1 MDDDLTLTFYQYRNF
16 DKETI
21 RKALGNIYNIKSRL
35 VGLSNRLNTIQD
47 NSQIEK
53 IKKNIEN
60 LEMSKECIIY
70 YYGLNVLV

>member
-21 RKALGNIYNIKSRL
+21 RKALGNIYNIKSRI
-35 VGLSNRLNTIQD
+35 VGLSNRLNTTQD

-60 LEMSKECIIY
+60 LEMSKESIIY
-70 YYGLNVLV
+70 YYGLNVIV

>member
-1 MDDDLTLTFYQYRNF
+1 MDDELTLSFYQYRYF

-21 RKALGNIYNIKSRL
+21 RKALGNIYNIKSRI

-60 LEMSKECIIY
+60 LEMSKESIIY
-70 YYGLNVLV
+70 YYGLNVIV

>member
-1 MDDDLTLTFYQYRNF
+1 MDDELTLSFYQYRYFN
-16 DKETI
+16 KETI
-21 RKALGNIYNIKSRL
+21 RKALGNIYNIKSRI

-60 LEMSKECIIY
+60 LEMSKESIIY
-70 YYGLNVLV
+70 YYGLNVIV

>member
-1 MDDDLTLTFYQYRNF
+1 MDDELTLTFYQYRNF

-21 RKALGNIYNIKSRL
+21 RKALGNIYNIKSRI
-35 VGLSNRLNTIQD
+35 VGLSNKLNTIQD

-60 LEMSKECIIY
+60 LEMSKESIIY
-70 YYGLNVLV
+70 YYGLNVIV

>member
-1 MDDDLTLTFYQYRNF
+1 MDDELTLSFYQYRYFN
-16 DKETI
+16 KETI
-21 RKALGNIYNIKSRL
+21 RKALGNIYNIKSRI

-60 LEMSKECIIY
+60 LEMSKESIIY

>member
-1 MDDDLTLTFYQYRNF
+1 MDDELTLSFYQYRYF

-21 RKALGNIYNIKSRL
+21 RKALGNIYNIKSRI

-47 NSQIEK
+47 DSQIEK

-60 LEMSKECIIY
+60 LEMSKESIIY
-70 YYGLNVLV
+70 YYGLHIIV

>member
-60 LEMSKECIIY
+60 LEMSKESIIY
-70 YYGLNVLV
+70 YYGLNVIV

>member
-21 RKALGNIYNIKSRL
+21 RKALGNIYNIKSRI

-60 LEMSKECIIY
+60 LEMSKESIIY
-70 YYGLNVLV
+70 YYGLNVIV

>member
-1 MDDDLTLTFYQYRNF
+1 MDDELTLTFYQYRYF

-21 RKALGNIYNIKSRL
+21 RKALGNIYNIKSRI
-35 VGLSNRLNTIQD
+35 VGLSNKLNTIQD

-60 LEMSKECIIY
+60 LEMSKESIIY
-70 YYGLNVLV
+70 YYGLNVIV

>member
-1 MDDDLTLTFYQYRNF
+1 MDDELTLTFYQYRNF

-21 RKALGNIYNIKSRL
+21 RKALGNIYNIKSRI
-35 VGLSNRLNTIQD
+35 VGLSNKLNTIED

-60 LEMSKECIIY
+60 LEMSKESIIY
-70 YYGLNVLV
+70 YYGLNVIV

>member
-1 MDDDLTLTFYQYRNF
+1 MDDELTLTFYQYRNF

-21 RKALGNIYNIKSRL
+21 RKALGNIYNIKSRI

-60 LEMSKECIIY
+60 LEMSKESIIY
-70 YYGLNVLV
+70 YYGLNVIV

>member
-1 MDDDLTLTFYQYRNF
+1 MDDELTLSFYQYRYFN
-16 DKETI
+16 KETI
-21 RKALGNIYNIKSRL
+21 RKALGNIYNIKSRI
-35 VGLSNRLNTIQD
+35 VGLSNKLNTIQD

-60 LEMSKECIIY
+60 LEMSKESIIY